1 MPIPST
7 HLADIQGLSKDNVDT
22 LRKRIETKTRKSESV
37 RHPTQG
43 MKPGWEAEVDKLQ
56 QAIDADNATIKS
68 LLERRVMIKA
78 CMWHELAVVLHSRQA
93 AQFTIGWREFV
104 DGEVRASER
113 VKGVWEELAGR
124 LESMP
129 LE

>member
-1 MPIPST
+1 
-7 HLADIQGLSKDNVDT
+7 
-22 LRKRIETKTRKSESV
+22 
-37 RHPTQG
+37 

-93 AQFTIGWREFV
+93 AQVTLGWREFV
-104 DGEVRASER
+104 QGEVRFGDR
-113 VKGVWEELAGR
+113 VKGVWEGLAGR
-124 LESMP
+124 LEEMP

>member
-1 MPIPST
+1 
-7 HLADIQGLSKDNVDT
+7 
-22 LRKRIETKTRKSESV
+22 
-37 RHPTQG
+37 
-43 MKPGWEAEVDKLQ
+43 MKPGWESEVDKLQ

-93 AQFTIGWREFV
+93 AQITLGWREFV
-104 DGEVRASER
+104 SAEVTAGGR
-113 VKGVWEELAGR
+113 VKGVWEGLGAR
-124 LESMP
+124 LEEMP